1 MAYISDITTYA
12 NRFLRD
18 LQEKIMNQKDVE
30 FFEAYKRLD
39 VLCRDVLNCKNGV
52 SEYIQQME
60 VSHQVLGRGTGWS
73 EDYRMLKHIRWV
85 RNQVAHKTSDAP
97 FSTEKDIEFVN
108 AFYDR
113 IMDQDDSFARL
124 RKMELKKKHR
134 RKQIK
139 NKSSED
145 LAQKEVSNI
154 SNRKVSKENSDG
166 IRVKSVV
173 KNKSSE
179 DLAQKE
185 VSNISDRKVSK
196 ENSDG
201 IRVKSVV
208 CLIVIFCLVAIM
220 GTLLYGLYS
229 FVSLM

>member
-1 MAYISDITTYA
+1 
-12 NRFLRD
+12 
-18 LQEKIMNQKDVE
+18 MNQKDVE

-145 LAQKEVSNI
+145 LAQKEVS
-154 SNRKVSKENSDG
+154 
-166 IRVKSVV
+166 
-173 KNKSSE
+173 
-179 DLAQKE
+179 
-185 VSNISDRKVSK
+185 K

>member
-1 MAYISDITTYA
+1 
-12 NRFLRD
+12 
-18 LQEKIMNQKDVE
+18 
-30 FFEAYKRLD
+30 
-39 VLCRDVLNCKNGV
+39 
-52 SEYIQQME
+52 
-60 VSHQVLGRGTGWS
+60 
-73 EDYRMLKHIRWV
+73 ML
-85 RNQVAHKTSDAP
+85 P

-173 KNKSSE
+173 
-179 DLAQKE
+179 
-185 VSNISDRKVSK
+185 
-196 ENSDG
+196 
-201 IRVKSVV
+201 

>member
-1 MAYISDITTYA
+1 
-12 NRFLRD
+12 
-18 LQEKIMNQKDVE
+18 MNQKDVE

-60 VSHQVLGRGTGWS
+60 VSQQVLGRGTGWS

-173 KNKSSE
+173 
-179 DLAQKE
+179 
-185 VSNISDRKVSK
+185 
-196 ENSDG
+196 
-201 IRVKSVV
+201 